1 MQMTRSLKRR
11 IIDILLG
18 LLAALVVIVLI
29 LNAMP
34 QEKQLTKPMQGVS
47 AVTSDRFRIEA
58 SSLLG
63 PTVLDGNQV
72 EDLQNGDEI
81 FPAMLKAIREA
92 RASVNLEMYIYS
104 SGELSKRF
112 VAALTERARAG
123 VAVHVLIDWVG
134 ASELEDSV
142 VQDLRAAGVQFEYF
156 HPLRWYTINRL
167 NNRTHRKLLIVDGRI
182 GFAGGADIA
191 DAWDGNATRP
201 DQWRDM
207 MFRVTGPIVAQIQAI
222 FEDNWITTTG
232 KVLLGPEYYPVLQPS
247 GTSAM
252 QMFASS
258 PDGGSMKMQLMYLMA
273 INGARAS
280 IDLEAAYFIPDEL
293 TMQALESAL
302 KRGVKIRIVVPGP
315 HAESLP
321 RAASQAQWGAMLRGG
336 GHIYRYQPSLF
347 HSKMMIVDRYLTIVG
362 SANFDNRS
370 FELNDEANLNIYDHA
385 FGEHMTDVVDGDIA
399 RSKQVSLA
407 EWQHRPWHQ
416 KLMDWLASL
425 ADSQL

>member
-1 MQMTRSLKRR
+1 MQMTHSLKRR
-11 IIDILLG
+11 IIYILVG
-18 LLAALVVIVLI
+18 ILAALAVIVLI
-29 LNAMP
+29 LNVLP
-34 QEKQLTKPMQGVS
+34 QEKQLTKPMHGVS

-63 PTVLDGNQV
+63 PTVLDGNQID
-72 EDLQNGDEI
+72 DLQSGNEI

-92 RASVNLEMYIYS
+92 AVSVNLEMYIYS

-112 VAALTERARAG
+112 VAVLTERARAG

-134 ASELEDSV
+134 ARKMDEGV
-142 VQDLRAAGVQFEYF
+142 IQQLRSAGVQFEYF
-156 HPLRWYTINRL
+156 HPVKWYTIDRL

-182 GFAGGADIA
+182 GFAGGADIG

-207 MFRVTGPIVAQIQAI
+207 MFRVTGPIVAQIQAV
-222 FEDNWITTTG
+222 FEDNWITATG
-232 KVLLGPEYYPVLQPS
+232 DVLLGPEYYPVLQPS
-247 GTSAM
+247 GTAAM

-258 PDGGSMKMQLMYLMA
+258 SDGGSMNMQLMYLLA
-273 INGARAS
+273 INGARSS
-280 IDLEAAYFIPDEL
+280 IDLEAAYFIPDGL

-315 HAESLP
+315 HAESVP
-321 RAASQAQWGAMLRGG
+321 RSASQAQWGAMLRGD

-347 HSKMMIVDRYLTIVG
+347 HSKMMIVDHYLTIVG

-370 FELNDEANLNIYDHA
+370 FALNDEANLNIYDHD
-385 FGEHMTDVVDGDIA
+385 FGERMTDAVDGDIA
-399 RSKQVSLA
+399 RSKEVSLA
-407 EWQHRPWHQ
+407 EWQNRPWHQ